1 MLYTYYILYITHKTR
16 ICTHTRVYIES
27 VDNAQ
32 LTIDKP

>member
-1 MLYTYYILYITHKTR
+1 MLYTYYILYITCNTR
-16 ICTHTRVYIES
+16 ICTRTRVYIES